1 MLDGVVAAWDDVVRA
16 TSVAIAM
23 PRGSTRF
30 LLALALATEI
40 LIGYPALDRTHR
52 LAGVER
58 EDTSEQDGSA

>member
-30 LLALALATEI
+30 LLALALAPA
-40 LIGYPALDRTHR
+40 IGLGFPARGSSATTRARARGRRTR
-52 LAGVER
+52 W
-58 EDTSEQDGSA
+58 